1 MSDKRIHSIVISAVV
16 LIRSDTTYGRRLMNC
31 WLPAEIWVEALLK
44 MGHIDAGLAF
54 NVAKL
59 NAAFA
64 RSHEFGSAM
73 LRFDGSNNT
82 GVFRVTYQHRHYY
95 YLTKETEQ
103 AVYPSPLN
111 RAWKE
116 RVLEMASNV
125 LVFPSTRARPS
136 SIEVSTTDD
145 ATITEQHDEQPRSNK
160 RPRLEIE
167 PQPQEPQQYWPDS
180 PEARQVFKPIT
191 ACNNRR
197 RTALGGDSGTFSTLI
212 NETAKEALQR
222 RIKVLQL
229 VHEDEQG
236 WRNVVMGRDSDN
248 YCTKLDVFEIRQR
261 SIILC
266 CAYNKKLTNMNRM
279 TWHECCRKL
288 AKC

>member
-125 LVFPSTRARPS
+125 LVIPSTRARPS

-145 ATITEQHDEQPRSNK
+145 ATITEQHDEQPQSNK

-191 ACNNRR
+191 ACNSRR
-197 RTALGGDSGTFSTLI
+197 RKALV
-212 NETAKEALQR
+212 AR
-222 RIKVLQL
+222 
-229 VHEDEQG
+229 
-236 WRNVVMGRDSDN
+236 W
-248 YCTKLDVFEIRQR
+248 
-261 SIILC
+261 
-266 CAYNKKLTNMNRM
+266 
-279 TWHECCRKL
+279 
-288 AKC
+288 